1 MVKLFKIVVTALAI
15 VSVTLPTASG
25 AVDPTKPAVSK
36 ASMPGDKNTIGG
48 ELTLQSIFKR
58 STGYSA
64 IISGKSY
71 RVGDTLNEYTISK
84 INPKN
89 VVITDGRQQQTL
101 RMYAYE
107 IKK

>member
-1 MVKLFKIVVTALAI
+1 MKRLRIVVTALAI
-15 VSVTLPTASG
+15 ATCLPAVAS
-25 AVDPTKPAVSK
+25 VDPTRPAIASASVSSNDE
-36 ASMPGDKNTIGG
+36 AVAG
-48 ELTLQSIFKR
+48 ELALQSIFKR

-64 IISGKSY
+64 IISGTSY
-71 RVGDTLNEYTISK
+71 RVGDTLNEYTVSK

-89 VVITDGRQQQTL
+89 VVITDGRQQKIL

>member
-36 ASMPGDKNTIGG
+36 ASMPGDKNTIAG

-58 STGYSA
+58 
-64 IISGKSY
+64 
-71 RVGDTLNEYTISK
+71 
-84 INPKN
+84 
-89 VVITDGRQQQTL
+89 
-101 RMYAYE
+101 
-107 IKK
+107 

>member
-1 MVKLFKIVVTALAI
+1 MKRLRIVVTALAI
-15 VSVTLPTASG
+15 ATCLPAVAS
-25 AVDPTKPAVSK
+25 VDPTRPAIASASVSSNDD
-36 ASMPGDKNTIGG
+36 AVAG
-48 ELTLQSIFKR
+48 ELALQSIFKR

-71 RVGDTLNEYTISK
+71 REGDTLNEYTVSK
-84 INPKN
+84 INSKN
-89 VVITDGRQQQTL
+89 VVITDGRQQKIL

>member
-1 MVKLFKIVVTALAI
+1 MKRFVVAITSIVAAKVAC
-15 VSVTLPTASG
+15 LPAVAS
-25 AVDPTKPAVSK
+25 VDPTRPATS
-36 ASMPGDKNTIGG
+36 ATSISNNGDSVEG
-48 ELTLQSIFKR
+48 ELALQSIFKR

-71 RVGDTLNEYTISK
+71 RVGDTINEYTISK

-89 VVITDGRQQQTL
+89 VVITDGRQQKIL